1 MATTTGGTTY
11 VTSTDLVANY
21 PTASLALANRVDVV
35 ASGSM
40 SKKTAS
46 YTVTVA
52 DILAGTTICMNSA
65 SATVITLP
73 SSSLVNGMRLN
84 VFSVNTGAVT
94 FTGGTV
100 TGTVNS
106 ISAQYSGVSLT
117 YDSAAAVWWCLP
129 FSSGASAAN
138 FTNTATGTYTGYKY
152 VVFTGNGTLTT
163 DRAGY
168 ADIVCIAGG
177 GGGSDYAAGGAGGY
191 FATSIFLPVG
201 SLTVTIG
208 GGGAGAVAGSQ
219 GSPSVVANVY
229 SLGGGFGQ
237 SYSGTSS
244 VTLSSGGSG
253 GGGTPSASATK
264 YSPGLPLAGSQG
276 FAGGGGQQTDAAPYN
291 AGGGGGSAG
300 AGVTATGSGGG
311 GNGGAGTSNSIA
323 GSTPTSTYTAG
334 SFTYAGGGGGG
345 TNTGTVAGTGSG
357 GGGNGGKNAT
367 GMTAGT
373 ANTGGGGGGRGSGA
387 NSGANGGSGIV
398 IVRVAV

>member
-1 MATTTGGTTY
+1 MATTSGGTPY
-11 VTSTDLVANY
+11 ITSTDLVANY
-21 PTASLALANRVDVV
+21 PTSSLSLANRVDVV

-65 SATVITLP
+65 SATVVTLP
-73 SSSLVNGMRLN
+73 STSLVNGMRLN

-100 TGTVNS
+100 TGTVSS
-106 ISAQYSGVSLT
+106 ISAQYTGVSLT

-152 VVFTGNGTLTT
+152 VVFTGNGTLTI

-177 GGGSDYAAGGAGGY
+177 GGGSDYGAGGAGGY
-191 FATSIFLPVG
+191 FAASVYVPVG
-201 SLTVTIG
+201 THTVTVG
-208 GGGAGAVAGSQ
+208 GGGAGGVLGSAGSA
-219 GSPSVVANVY
+219 SVVSNVY
-229 SLGGGFGQ
+229 SLGGGPGQ
-237 SYSGTSS
+237 AYSAVSS
-244 VTLSSGGSG
+244 VAICSGGSG
-253 GGGTPSASATK
+253 GGGSPSASSDRYTG
-264 YSPGLPLAGSQG
+264 GLPLAGKQG
-276 FAGGGGQQTDAAPYN
+276 FAGGNAQTPDASPYN
-291 AGGGGGSAG
+291 AGGGGGSGG

-311 GNGGAGTSNSIA
+311 GNGGAGTSNDIA

-345 TNTGTVAGTGSG
+345 TNSGTVAGTGAG
-357 GGGNGGKNAT
+357 GGGNGGKNGV

-373 ANTGGGGGGRGSGA
+373 ANTGGGGGGRGQGA
-387 NSGANGGSGIV
+387 VAGPNGGSGIV